1 MAKDKNGDEVQWN
14 PSRKLP
20 SIFRCCMLVW
30 RLNVEQILDQTPS
43 LSLSSLR
50 LPLDR
55 RICRQV
61 SWSLLALFLSETT
74 RHTELIFFIIYSDI
88 LVISL

>member
-20 SIFRCCMLVW
+20 SIFRCCMSIWHLS
-30 RLNVEQILDQTPS
+30 VEQLLDRTPS
-43 LSLSSLR
+43 LTLSTLR

-61 SWSLLALFLSETT
+61 SWSLVTLSFAETT
-74 RHTELIFFIIYSDI
+74 CHTELIFLIINSDI